1 MFQRRQRLASILF
14 VTFFVIL
21 GGLTLFS
28 NTFQTAMLPKVTTE
42 KPSMKTLDRRIQGNG
57 VLQPREQVELTSE
70 GGSEVTKVHVE
81 LHEEVK
87 KGQNLVTFDT
97 TDAQQQVLD
106 AEADLKKRYLN
117 QEVLQEQC
125 IVAYQSGDADALRKA
140 KRDLEIDQLDLD
152 IAKRKLDKL
161 RKDVTKKGT
170 IIAPFDGIIAKVEA
184 KIGMIPSQGQA
195 LVTVVQRDAG
205 YQFSFAI
212 EEGAANLLQ
221 LDEEVSVLVKGSSD
235 QRLKGRIV
243 EIQDATTS
251 ASDQSGGA
259 LSRASSEG
267 ETAGA
272 AKKTVVVAV
281 SGDKLHS
288 GEKASV
294 NLEKKTSDPGLVIN
308 KHIVKKDGTGSFVLV
323 VDMNQSTLGNTYTV
337 RKAYISTGDE
347 NADEIIVLKGLTTRD
362 DIIAE
367 SSEPLQEGNRI
378 RLQ

>member
-42 KPSMKTLDRRIQGNG
+42 KPSMKTLDQRIQGNG

-106 AEADLKKRYLN
+106 ADADLKKRYLN
-117 QEVLQEQC
+117 QEVLQEQY
-125 IVAYQSGDADALRKA
+125 IAALRSGDTDALRKS
-140 KRDLEIDQLDLD
+140 KRDLDIDQLDLD
-152 IAKRKLDKL
+152 MAKRKLDKL
-161 RKDVTKKGT
+161 RKNVTKKGT
-170 IIAPFDGIIAKVEA
+170 IIAPFDGIIAKLEA
-184 KIGMIPSQGQA
+184 KPGMIPAQGQA
-195 LVTVVQRDAG
+195 LVTVVQRGAG

-243 EIQDATTS
+243 EIQDAATS
-251 ASDQSGGA
+251 DKSNGA
-259 LSRASSEG
+259 LSGASSEG

-294 NLEKKTSDPGLVIN
+294 NLEKTSDPGLVIN
-308 KHIVKKDGTGSFVLV
+308 KHIVKKDGTGSYVLV
-323 VDMNQSTLGNTYTV
+323 VNTNQSSLGNTYTV

-367 SSEPLQEGNRI
+367 SSEPLQEGNQI